1 VHRCRRQSC
10 SHTHFETV
18 SRRGAFAVLPNRHRG
33 VPDSAGASARQRPSR
48 PHESPRRSSAYQ
60 LTLSLQRFVATCSR
74 CMCGTGPRLHAEE
87 ERTGA
92 GCRRRALVW
101 RDVPAAAKLPASASE
116 PLPAAACGNRL
127 LLPNRS
133 SLSDG
138 RGLSR
143 DRSGDCA
150 SSGRPISPAGVPPAR
165 QLPTNGSVPGSAV
178 RAAPSSWIS
187 MIMSHIPGERQ
198 AEIPVNRE
206 QGNGEVPLHSPVDS
220 ERSF

>member
-1 VHRCRRQSC
+1 MTWCTAAVVVLSHALRDRVTTRRFC
-10 SHTHFETV
+10 SSAEPT
-18 SRRGAFAVLPNRHRG
+18 SRR
-33 VPDSAGASARQRPSR
+33 ARFRRCLGTPTADR
-48 PHESPRRSSAYQ
+48 PHESPRRSSTYQ
-60 LTLSLQRFVATCSR
+60 LTLSLQRFEATCSR

-143 DRSGDCA
+143 DLSGDCA

-187 MIMSHIPGERQ
+187 MIMSHIPGGRQ
-198 AEIPVNRE
+198 AKIPVNR
-206 QGNGEVPLHSPVDS
+206 DS
-220 ERSF
+220 ERNS